1 MEPVVLLDA
10 AGRRRSAATLP
21 GHHCGR
27 PPRNKGVRHPADKPT
42 VEEIVAVMRHAGDG
56 AHGLRL
62 RGMIVVLWRARLRI
76 SEALTLTESDLDEA
90 RGSILVRHGK
100 GDKRREAGM
109 DQWGWELL
117 GPGLPTASRSPSGHW
132 SASSTTAPADD
143 R

>member
-1 MEPVVLLDA
+1 
-10 AGRRRSAATLP
+10 LP